1 MGVLSIN
8 KIRLRNLV
16 QRGSKRARVL
26 DGLLKDQASLII
38 AILIGTNLA
47 NTVCVSLATSFFEG
61 NAFLATLWVSIP
73 VLLFGEIVPKALFFR
88 HATYLAFILAYPLR
102 ISYYLFLPAVKGV
115 GLLFNRM
122 GRKRSPFI
130 SRNQLKLIIS
140 EGEKEG
146 SIKKEKG
153 KMLNSI
159 FELSQSKVK
168 DVMIPRVEM
177 ALLREKAK
185 IDEILDTLSATH
197 HSRVPVHKDSIDEI
211 TGILYAK
218 DLLTFKGKKEK
229 LEAKDLAIRPYFVPE
244 SMPVVKLL
252 SEFRKRKIHIAV
264 VVDEYGGTHGLVT
277 LEDLLEEIVGEIEDE
292 HDQQETPIKI
302 LGPNS
307 WVVEGNTEISYLN
320 EKLSLEIEEGEFETI
335 SGLILEK
342 LGQIPKLFEQI
353 KYSNLKM
360 TVVKADE
367 KRILK
372 VRIEKEAKE
381 DEEKKN

>member
-1 MGVLSIN
+1 MGVLSVN

-16 QRGSKRARVL
+16 KRGSKRARVL
-26 DGLLKDQASLII
+26 EELLKDRASLIT

-47 NTVCVSLATSFFEG
+47 NTACVSLTTSFFYG
-61 NAFLATLWVSIP
+61 NAFWATLGVSALI
-73 VLLFGEIVPKALFFR
+73 LLFGEIVPKALFFR
-88 HATYLAFILAYPLR
+88 HATYLALILSYPLK
-102 ISYYLFLPAVKGV
+102 ICYYLFLPAVQSFR
-115 GLLFNRM
+115 LFNRK
-122 GRKRSPFI
+122 GQKKPPLI
-130 SRNQLKLIIS
+130 SRSQLKLIIL

-153 KMLNSI
+153 KMLSNI
-159 FELSQSKVK
+159 FELSQSKVR
-168 DVMIPRVEM
+168 DVMTPRVEM

-197 HSRVPVHKDSIDEI
+197 HSRVPVYKDSIDEI

-218 DLLTFKGKKEK
+218 DILTFKGKRER
-229 LEAKDLAIRPYFVPE
+229 LEAKDLSIRPYFVPE
-244 SMPVVKLL
+244 SMPVARLL
-252 SEFRKRKIHIAV
+252 SEFRKRKVHIAV

-302 LGPNS
+302 SGPNS
-307 WVVEGNTEISYLN
+307 WVVEGNTEISHLN
-320 EKLSLEIEEGEFETI
+320 EKLNLGIEAGEFETI
-335 SGLILEK
+335 SGLLLEK

-372 VRIEKEAKE
+372 VKIEKEKE
-381 DEEKKN
+381 DEE